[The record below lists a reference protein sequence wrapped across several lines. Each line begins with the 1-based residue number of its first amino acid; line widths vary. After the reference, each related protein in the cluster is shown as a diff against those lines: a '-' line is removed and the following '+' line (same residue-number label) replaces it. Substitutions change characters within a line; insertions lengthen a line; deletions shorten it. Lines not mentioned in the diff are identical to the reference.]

1 MKAAQLRIPFARL
14 GALALTAAVASL
26 AVVLGTAAAFDEVN
40 EKPAPLGL
48 VGMTQ
53 DQTLRLSVAY
63 VSGFDPQ
70 PDPPRCLLKLGFA
83 RGDGSVIGDPH
94 LFELRPGT
102 ARSFDLAASALGDGS
117 VRVYV
122 RPIVTVQAQKDP
134 CPAVV
139 TGELLDRE
147 GINGIIVYD
156 SQAFTDPWLATGGSA
171 R

>member
-1 MKAAQLRIPFARL
+1 MNRTITRL
-14 GALALTAAVASL
+14 SALAAVAAVAAVGFAL
-26 AVVLGTAAAFDEVN
+26 AEPVAAIDEVN
-40 EKPAPLGL
+40 DTPAPLGL

-83 RGDGSVIGDPH
+83 GADGVVIGNPH
-94 LFELRPGT
+94 IFELRPGT
-102 ARSFDLAASALGDGS
+102 ARSFDLAASAVGNPHI
-117 VRVYV
+117 RVYV
-122 RPIVTVQAQKDP
+122 RPIVVDQAPKEG

-156 SQAFTDPWLATGGSA
+156 SVAVIA
-171 R
+171 RPQ

>member
-1 MKAAQLRIPFARL
+1 MKITLTRL
-14 GALALTAAVASL
+14 VALALTAALASL
-26 AVVLGTAAAFDEVN
+26 AVLLGTAAAIDEVN
-40 EKPAPLGL
+40 DVPAPLGL

-70 PDPPRCLLKLGFA
+70 PDPPRCLLKVGFA

-102 ARSFDLAASALGDGS
+102 ARSFDLAGSAIGDPS
-117 VRVYV
+117 IRVYA

-134 CPAVV
+134 CSAVV

-156 SQAFTDPWLATGGSA
+156 SVAVGDPHIAT
-171 R
+171 